1 MKYKSIS
8 SVIIMI
14 VLEILRNNTA
24 YAEIKD
30 EQPDNLHSSIVSSKL
45 FTKGTLGK
53 CNVDSFY
60 ADANESSNEKSDKST
75 PVSLEY
81 INDEV
86 KGTYNV
92 MREKVINHVKKEVV
106 MSLLNFNVDSFAPEN
121 LAAYVS
127 NATKPFLPFYFANGV
142 KIIDVTNE
150 DGTIVYKAEVPIHK
164 NHKHTVLL
172 TKAGIDSA
180 TTTVCN
186 DSTLVE
192 GLLERN
198 VVIQYDY
205 YDSNGVFICSFNIK
219 DGKSEQ
225 TVQLHPLFKTTVPN

>member
-8 SVIIMI
+8 SVIMMI
-14 VLEILRNNTA
+14 VLETLSNNSA

-30 EQPDNLHSSIVSSKL
+30 GQPDISHSFIVPSKL
-45 FTKGTLGK
+45 FTKGKQGK

-60 ADANESSNEKSDKST
+60 ADANESSNEKIDKST

-92 MREKVINHVKKEVV
+92 MREKVISHVKNEVV
-106 MSLLNFNVDSFAPEN
+106 MSLLSFNVDSFAPEN

-127 NATKPFLPFYFANGV
+127 NGTKPFLPFYFANGV
-142 KIIDVTNE
+142 KIIDVADK

-164 NHKHTVLL
+164 NHEHTVLL

-192 GLLERN
+192 DLLERN

-205 YDSNGVFICSFNIK
+205 YDPNGVFICSFNIK
-219 DGKSEQ
+219 DRKSE
-225 TVQLHPLFKTTVPN
+225 